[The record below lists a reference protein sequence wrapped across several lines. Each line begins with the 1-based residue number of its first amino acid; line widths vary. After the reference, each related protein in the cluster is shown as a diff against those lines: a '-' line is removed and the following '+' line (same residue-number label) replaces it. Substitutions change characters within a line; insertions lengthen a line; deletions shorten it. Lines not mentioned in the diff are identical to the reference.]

1 MLSKSVLILL
11 ILIIVI
17 KKCSLLEEFLFFY
30 SLYCKHD
37 EFKIDGKQLVA
48 NIFRVTVMM
57 MINEYAFLVLSFAC
71 YISTPI
77 IIRYVQINI
86 FFRNEIAY
94 QS

>member
-30 SLYCKHD
+30 SYYCKHD
-37 EFKIDGKQLVA
+37 EFKIDGKQLIA
-48 NIFRVTVMM
+48 NIFRFTVIM

-71 YISTPI
+71 YILTPI
-77 IIRYVQINI
+77 IIGYVQINI
-86 FFRNEIAY
+86 FLETK
-94 QS
+94 